1 MYPESDLL
9 PVSALQ
15 HLIYCPR
22 QCALI
27 HIEQVWD
34 DNVHTALGNIL
45 HERVDRP
52 GMERRRGV
60 RTEFGVP
67 LRSLALGLAG
77 RADAV
82 EFAADG
88 PCPVEYKQGRPKR
101 HAADH
106 IQLCAQAMCLEEMTG
121 RTVPQGVL
129 FYAATRQR
137 QTVELDEHLR
147 RQVRETAMALHA
159 LVATGV
165 TPQPEPGPK
174 CKGCSLADRC
184 RPGTFAQGGRS
195 AARYLAQAR
204 RAAHD
209 EDARPG
215 AQGGVPDGILDGAPD
230 GVPQDTRNGARDVV
244 MSSAPL
250 QFPPHPPRQE
260 DD

>member
-9 PVSALQ
+9 PISALQ

-82 EFAADG
+82 EFASDG

-101 HAADH
+101 HSADH

-121 RTVPQGVL
+121 HTVPLGVL
-129 FYAATRQR
+129 FYAATRKR
-137 QTVELDEHLR
+137 QAVELDEHLR
-147 RQVRETAMALHA
+147 QQVRETAMALHA

-165 TPQPEPGPK
+165 TPRPEPGPK

-204 RAAHD
+204 RAAHN
-209 EDARPG
+209 EEARPDARG
-215 AQGGVPDGILDGAPD
+215 DAVDDAADDAADNAPD
-230 GVPQDTRNGARDVV
+230 GMRDGARTGVTT
-244 MSSAPL
+244 APPL
-250 QFPPHPPRQE
+250 PIPRQE

>member
-101 HAADH
+101 HDADH

-121 RTVPQGVL
+121 RAVPLGVL

-147 RQVRETAMALHA
+147 RQVSETAMALHA
-159 LVATGV
+159 LVATGI
-165 TPQPEPGPK
+165 TPRPEPGPK

-215 AQGGVPDGILDGAPD
+215 TLDDAAVGAPD
-230 GVPQDTRNGARDVV
+230 GMRDSSQDGARTGVPP
-244 MSSAPL
+244 AP
-250 QFPPHPPRQE
+250 PSPHPPRQE